1 MGTVVTVSAAAW
13 YTDPKA
19 GKRPVSHGPRALD
32 ARGLAT
38 MHHLLVQLSEVE
50 LRPRFAEA
58 CRAFGDV
65 VWCDDVDGTV
75 GAGGG
80 PQVLAVL
87 VDVVDGRAGPP
98 PRPWPVCGL
107 GGRGS
112 RSFIWCDR
120 TGSADFGAFARGGV
134 SAIVPA
140 RTTTSSAGMLSSVTR
155 ANDVAFQQLDQD
167 APPAVPSPFIPLVR
181 FCLDHAAQMPAA
193 DIVASSMGL
202 SPRAL
207 STQLRRAGLPPLGA
221 LVSWSRVLVAAYR
234 LEKSTAPVGDVAL
247 SLGFPS
253 GAALGR
259 VLKRC
264 TNESPVAL
272 REPGGFG
279 WTLRCF
285 ERFLAKGTA
294 RP

>member
-1 MGTVVTVSAAAW
+1 MTVSAAAW

-65 VWCDDVDGTV
+65 VWCDDLDELV
-75 GAGGG
+75 ARAAARE
-80 PQVLAVL
+80 VLAVL
-87 VDVVDGRAGPP
+87 VDAVDRQGRSTAPTVARLRAR
-98 PRPWPVCGL
+98 RPGL
-107 GGRGS
+107 P
-112 RSFIWCDR
+112 IVLWCDR
-120 TGSADFGAFARGGV
+120 AAATDFGAFARGGV
-134 SAIVPA
+134 SAIVF
-140 RTTTSSAGMLSSVTR
+140 REDDDLERRLLSSVTR
-155 ANDVAFQQLDQD
+155 ANDVAFQQLTDQ
-167 APPAVPSPFIPLVR
+167 ALHRRVPSAFIPLVR

-193 DIVASSMGL
+193 DIIASSMGL

-234 LEKSTAPVGDVAL
+234 LEKSTAAVGDVAL

-285 ERFLAKGTA
+285 ERFLAKGTT